1 MNFFKRRF
9 NLKEDGK
16 EKTTSK
22 TVSLIN
28 GINNCA
34 KCKLIK
40 QAIVELSN

>member
-1 MNFFKRRF
+1 MKFFKKRF

-16 EKTTSK
+16 EKTISK

-28 GINNCA
+28 GLNNCA
-34 KCKLIK
+34 KCKLIR